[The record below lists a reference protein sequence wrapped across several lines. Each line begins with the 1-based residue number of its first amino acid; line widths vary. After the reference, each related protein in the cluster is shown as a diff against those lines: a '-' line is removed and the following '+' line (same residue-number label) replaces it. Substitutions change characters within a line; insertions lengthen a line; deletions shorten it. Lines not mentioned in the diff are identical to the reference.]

1 MRIYDRL
8 PLAPILRDRLA
19 ERNLLQIVKKLL
31 RSDRKVV
38 RECPGVLLLSLCTQH
53 VNALRQ
59 GSCGRPKSGIFFR
72 CEVSFH
78 LPPPGYQLP
87 RKALVRMIQLI
98 ILEKNYNLKC
108 TFTQLLYEY
117 TAQHTLRRNV
127 AMTGARCIQEQ
138 HCHRSATYRNHRSG

>member
-1 MRIYDRL
+1 MSGR
-8 PLAPILRDRLA
+8 
-19 ERNLLQIVKKLL
+19 
-31 RSDRKVV
+31 
-38 RECPGVLLLSLCTQH
+38 VLGYFLSLCTQH

-87 RKALVRMIQLI
+87 RKALARMIQLI
-98 ILEKNYNLKC
+98 ILEKNYKLKC

-117 TAQHTLRRNV
+117 TTQHTLRRNV
-127 AMTGARCIQEQ
+127 AMTGARCIPEQ
-138 HCHRSATYRNHRSG
+138 HCHRSATHRNHR